1 MGPGR
6 PTAQPEGISP
16 RIYLITPRIGDP
28 AALIDGLAAA
38 LAAADVAAVLARF
51 AEAGDSALIERAQLL
66 CPVVQRHGAAL
77 LVDGRPD
84 IAARTAADGAHV
96 TGVDTLGAAL
106 TVLRPDRIA
115 GAGGL
120 TTRHDAMVA
129 AEAGAA
135 YVMFGEPDA
144 TGRQPGHDAI
154 IERVEWWAELFE
166 VPCVGFADSLD
177 QVARLSGAGADFVA
191 VGDLIWNDGKAADK
205 AMRAVAE
212 HLLLE
217 PSPWR

>member
-6 PTAQPEGISP
+6 PTAQPEGTSP
-16 RIYLITPRIGDP
+16 RIYLITPRIEDP
-28 AALIDGLAAA
+28 AALIDELTAA
-38 LAAADVAAVLARF
+38 LRAADVAAVLATF
-51 AEAGDSALIERAQLL
+51 AEATESVLIERAGLL
-66 CPVVQRHGAAL
+66 CSVLQEHGAAL
-77 LVDGRPD
+77 LIDGRPA

-96 TGVDTLGAAL
+96 TGLDALEAAL
-106 TVLRPDRIA
+106 SALRPDRVV

-120 TTRHDAMVA
+120 RTRHDAMVA

-144 TGRQPGHDAI
+144 GGRQPGHDAI
-154 IERVEWWAELFE
+154 VERVEWWAELFE

-177 QVARLSGAGADFVA
+177 QVARLAGAGADFVA
-191 VGDLIWNDGKAADK
+191 VGDLIWNGRAADQ

-212 HLLLE
+212 RLIPE